1 MGSKITIDSATM
13 MNKGL
18 EVIEARWLFDVPAE
32 RIEVLV
38 HPQSIVHSAVAYRDG
53 SIMAQLG
60 APDMR
65 IPIQLALTW
74 PARMEN
80 PFRRVS
86 LSEMATLTFEKP
98 DLSVFR
104 CLGLAYEALAAGGT
118 APAVM
123 NAANEEAVAAFL
135 KETITFAQI
144 ADVVAETLTR
154 HRVVQNPTLEDLM
167 AADLEGRALAA
178 GFLTPKEKR

>member
-1 MGSKITIDSATM
+1 VTREQALKHPNWAMGSKITIDSATM

-86 LSEMATLTFEKP
+86 LSEMAT
-98 DLSVFR
+98 
-104 CLGLAYEALAAGGT
+104 
-118 APAVM
+118 
-123 NAANEEAVAAFL
+123 
-135 KETITFAQI
+135 
-144 ADVVAETLTR
+144 
-154 HRVVQNPTLEDLM
+154 
-167 AADLEGRALAA
+167 
-178 GFLTPKEKR
+178 